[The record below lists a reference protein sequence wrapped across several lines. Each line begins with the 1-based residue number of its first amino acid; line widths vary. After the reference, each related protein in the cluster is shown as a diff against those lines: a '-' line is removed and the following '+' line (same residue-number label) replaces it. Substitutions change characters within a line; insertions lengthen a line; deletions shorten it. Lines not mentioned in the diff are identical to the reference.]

1 MTDHDQREIGFR
13 LENWGRCY
21 EERRVI
27 GISPTGA
34 FCDRIKREK
43 LGEPPSNERRRVD
56 PDDAEIVERIVCSLV
71 PRDRE
76 LLVLCYIR
84 NAAHSEICRK
94 MRFPYKQVA
103 VFIAALRKAQFEVQV
118 RAKQHLGFH
127 STENYLT
134 DGKLGSTFCVTT

>member
-1 MTDHDQREIGFR
+1 MTDHEQREIGFR

-27 GISPTGA
+27 GVSPTGA

-56 PDDAEIVERIVCSLV
+56 PDDAEIIEKLVCTLA

-94 MRFPYKQVA
+94 MRFPYKQVS
-103 VFIAALRKAQFEVQV
+103 VFIAALRKAQIEVKV
-118 RAKQHLGFH
+118 RAEQQATFH
-127 STENYLT
+127 SCENYLT
-134 DGKLGSTFCVTT
+134 DGKLNSKFLATT